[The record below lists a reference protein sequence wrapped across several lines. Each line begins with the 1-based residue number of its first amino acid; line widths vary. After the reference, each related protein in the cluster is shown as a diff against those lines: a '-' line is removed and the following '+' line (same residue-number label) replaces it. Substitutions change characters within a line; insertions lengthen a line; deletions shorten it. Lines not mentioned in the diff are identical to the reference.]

1 MKIFFARYNDV
12 LKCEN
17 LVKVYS
23 GCRAVDGLNLELDAG
38 RIYALL
44 GPNGSGKST
53 FMKMVVGLIKPTEG
67 KIYLDGEEI
76 SDKTRARITYMPT
89 DNYMRIK
96 DIASFYK
103 DFYNDFDEDRM
114 YGLLDRMELH
124 FDGKVRNMSTGML
137 AKLKVAVAMA
147 RNSRVILL
155 DEPLNGIDI
164 IAREQVMNTITGYNN
179 EDKIIIVSSHLVD
192 ELEHAAGGA
201 VFIKDG
207 RVVMAG
213 NTEDIRSYNDN
224 KSLVDLY
231 KEIYGGMYNGQ
242 TYYTLH
248 CLVFLWLLRYI
259 FL

>member
-1 MKIFFARYNDV
+1 M

-89 DNYMRIK
+89 ENYFYNYMRIK

-137 AKLKVAVAMA
+137 AKLKLAVAMA

-164 IAREQVMNTITGYNN
+164 IAREQVMNTITGYNS

-201 VFIKDG
+201 GFFKNG

-242 TYYTLH
+242 TY
-248 CLVFLWLLRYI
+248 
-259 FL
+259 

>member
-17 LVKVYS
+17 LVKLYS

-89 DNYMRIK
+89 ENYFYNYMRIK

-164 IAREQVMNTITGYNN
+164 IAREQVMNTIIGYNN

-201 VFIKDG
+201 VFIKNG

-242 TYYTLH
+242 TY
-248 CLVFLWLLRYI
+248 
-259 FL
+259 

>member
-89 DNYMRIK
+89 ENYFYNYMRIK

-103 DFYNDFDEDRM
+103 DFYEDFDEDRM

-164 IAREQVMNTITGYNN
+164 IAREQVMNTIIGYNN

-242 TYYTLH
+242 TY
-248 CLVFLWLLRYI
+248 
-259 FL
+259 

>member
-89 DNYMRIK
+89 ENYFYNYMRIK

-114 YGLLDRMELH
+114 YGLLARMELH

-164 IAREQVMNTITGYNN
+164 IAREHVMNTITGYNN

-242 TYYTLH
+242 TY
-248 CLVFLWLLRYI
+248 
-259 FL
+259 

>member
-89 DNYMRIK
+89 ENYFYNYMRIK

-164 IAREQVMNTITGYNN
+164 IAREHVMNTITGYNS

-242 TYYTLH
+242 TY
-248 CLVFLWLLRYI
+248 
-259 FL
+259 

>member
-1 MKIFFARYNDV
+1 M

-44 GPNGSGKST
+44 GPNGRGKST
-53 FMKMVVGLIKPTEG
+53 FMMRVVGLIKPTEG

-89 DNYMRIK
+89 ENYFYNYMRIK

-103 DFYNDFDEDRM
+103 DFYEDFDEDRM

-201 VFIKDG
+201 VFIKNG

-242 TYYTLH
+242 TY
-248 CLVFLWLLRYI
+248 
-259 FL
+259 

>member
-1 MKIFFARYNDV
+1 M

-17 LVKVYS
+17 LVKVYF

-89 DNYMRIK
+89 ENYFYNYMRIK

-164 IAREQVMNTITGYNN
+164 IAREQVMNTITGYNS

-242 TYYTLH
+242 TY
-248 CLVFLWLLRYI
+248 
-259 FL
+259 

>member
-67 KIYLDGEEI
+67 KIYLDGEEV

-89 DNYMRIK
+89 ENYFYNYMRIK

-137 AKLKVAVAMA
+137 AKLKLAVAMA

-164 IAREQVMNTITGYNN
+164 IAREQVMNTITGCNN

-242 TYYTLH
+242 TY
-248 CLVFLWLLRYI
+248 
-259 FL
+259 

>member
-38 RIYALL
+38 RIYAVL

-89 DNYMRIK
+89 ENYFYKYMRIK

-103 DFYNDFDEDRM
+103 DFYEDFDEDRM

-242 TYYTLH
+242 TY
-248 CLVFLWLLRYI
+248 
-259 FL
+259 

>member
-89 DNYMRIK
+89 ENYFYNYMRIK

-164 IAREQVMNTITGYNN
+164 IAREHVMNTITGYNN

-231 KEIYGGMYNGQ
+231 KEIYGGA
-242 TYYTLH
+242 
-248 CLVFLWLLRYI
+248 
-259 FL
+259 

>member
-89 DNYMRIK
+89 ENYFYNYMKIK

-103 DFYNDFDEDRM
+103 DFYEDFDEDRM

-137 AKLKVAVAMA
+137 AKLKLAVAMA

-201 VFIKDG
+201 VFIKNG

-242 TYYTLH
+242 TY
-248 CLVFLWLLRYI
+248 
-259 FL
+259 

>member
-1 MKIFFARYNDV
+1 M

-53 FMKMVVGLIKPTEG
+53 FMKMVVGLIKPIEG

-89 DNYMRIK
+89 ENYFYNYMKIK

-103 DFYNDFDEDRM
+103 DFYEDFDEDRM

-164 IAREQVMNTITGYNN
+164 IAREQVMNTIIGYNN

-201 VFIKDG
+201 VFIKNG

-242 TYYTLH
+242 TY
-248 CLVFLWLLRYI
+248 
-259 FL
+259 

>member
-1 MKIFFARYNDV
+1 M

-89 DNYMRIK
+89 ENYFYNYMRIK

-164 IAREQVMNTITGYNN
+164 IAREHVMNTITGYNN

-201 VFIKDG
+201 VSIKDG

-242 TYYTLH
+242 TY
-248 CLVFLWLLRYI
+248 
-259 FL
+259 

>member
-89 DNYMRIK
+89 ENYFYNYMRIK

-103 DFYNDFDEDRM
+103 DFYEDFDEDRM

-164 IAREQVMNTITGYNN
+164 IAREQVMNTIIGYNN

-192 ELEHAAGGA
+192 ELEHVAGGA
-201 VFIKDG
+201 VFIKNG

-242 TYYTLH
+242 TY
-248 CLVFLWLLRYI
+248 
-259 FL
+259 

>member
-1 MKIFFARYNDV
+1 M

-89 DNYMRIK
+89 ENYFYNYMRIK

-164 IAREQVMNTITGYNN
+164 IAREQVMNTITGYNS

-231 KEIYGGMYNGQ
+231 KEIYGGMYNEQ
-242 TYYTLH
+242 TY
-248 CLVFLWLLRYI
+248 
-259 FL
+259 

>member
-89 DNYMRIK
+89 ENYFYNYMRIK

-242 TYYTLH
+242 TY
-248 CLVFLWLLRYI
+248 
-259 FL
+259 

>member
-89 DNYMRIK
+89 ENYFYNYMRIK

-164 IAREQVMNTITGYNN
+164 IARVQVMNTITGYNS

-242 TYYTLH
+242 TY
-248 CLVFLWLLRYI
+248 
-259 FL
+259 

>member
-1 MKIFFARYNDV
+1 M

-89 DNYMRIK
+89 ENYFYNYMRIK

-164 IAREQVMNTITGYNN
+164 IAREHVMNTITGYNN

-242 TYYTLH
+242 TY
-248 CLVFLWLLRYI
+248 
-259 FL
+259 

>member
-1 MKIFFARYNDV
+1 M

-76 SDKTRARITYMPT
+76 SDKIRARITYMPT
-89 DNYMRIK
+89 ENYFYNYMRIK

-164 IAREQVMNTITGYNN
+164 IAREHVMNTITGYNN

-201 VFIKDG
+201 VFIKNG

-242 TYYTLH
+242 TY
-248 CLVFLWLLRYI
+248 
-259 FL
+259 

>member
-89 DNYMRIK
+89 ENYFYNYMKIK

-103 DFYNDFDEDRM
+103 DFYEDFDEDRM

-164 IAREQVMNTITGYNN
+164 IAREQVMNTIIGYNN

-201 VFIKDG
+201 VFIKNG

-242 TYYTLH
+242 TY
-248 CLVFLWLLRYI
+248 
-259 FL
+259 

>member
-89 DNYMRIK
+89 ENYFYNYMRIK

-201 VFIKDG
+201 VFIKNG

-213 NTEDIRSYNDN
+213 NTEDIKSYNDN

-242 TYYTLH
+242 TY
-248 CLVFLWLLRYI
+248 
-259 FL
+259 

>member
-1 MKIFFARYNDV
+1 M

-89 DNYMRIK
+89 ENYFYNYMRIK

-164 IAREQVMNTITGYNN
+164 IAREHVMNTITGYNN

-207 RVVMAG
+207 RVVMAS

-242 TYYTLH
+242 TY
-248 CLVFLWLLRYI
+248 
-259 FL
+259 

>member
-89 DNYMRIK
+89 ENYFYNYMKIK

-103 DFYNDFDEDRM
+103 DFYEDFDEDRM

-164 IAREQVMNTITGYNN
+164 IAREQVMNTIIGYNN

-192 ELEHAAGGA
+192 DLEHAAGGA
-201 VFIKDG
+201 VFIKNG

-213 NTEDIRSYNDN
+213 NTEDIRSYNDD

-242 TYYTLH
+242 TY
-248 CLVFLWLLRYI
+248 
-259 FL
+259 

>member
-1 MKIFFARYNDV
+1 M

-23 GCRAVDGLNLELDAG
+23 GCRAVDGLNLELDTG

-89 DNYMRIK
+89 ENYFYNYMKIK

-103 DFYNDFDEDRM
+103 DFYKDFDENRM

-137 AKLKVAVAMA
+137 AKLKIAVAMA

-164 IAREQVMNTITGYNN
+164 IAREQVMNAITEYVNQ
-179 EDKIIIVSSHLVD
+179 DKIIIVSSHLVD
-192 ELEHAAGGA
+192 ELEHTAGGA
-201 VFIKDG
+201 VFIRNG

-213 NTEDIRSYNDN
+213 NTEDIRSHNDN
-224 KSLVDLY
+224 KSLVELY
-231 KEIYGGMYNGQ
+231 KEIYGGTYNG
-242 TYYTLH
+242 
-248 CLVFLWLLRYI
+248 
-259 FL
+259 

>member
-89 DNYMRIK
+89 ENYFYNYMRIK

-103 DFYNDFDEDRM
+103 DFYDDFDEDRM

-201 VFIKDG
+201 VFIKNG

-242 TYYTLH
+242 TY
-248 CLVFLWLLRYI
+248 
-259 FL
+259 

>member
-1 MKIFFARYNDV
+1 M

-23 GCRAVDGLNLELDAG
+23 GCRAVDGLNLELDTG

-89 DNYMRIK
+89 ENYFYSYMKIK

-103 DFYNDFDEDRM
+103 DFYKDFDENRM
-114 YGLLDRMELH
+114 YGLLDKMELH

-192 ELEHAAGGA
+192 ELEHVAGGA
-201 VFIKDG
+201 VFIKNG

-213 NTEDIRSYNDN
+213 NTEDIRSHNDD

-242 TYYTLH
+242 TY
-248 CLVFLWLLRYI
+248 
-259 FL
+259 

>member
-89 DNYMRIK
+89 ENYFYNYMRIK

-164 IAREQVMNTITGYNN
+164 IAREHVMNTITGYNN

-242 TYYTLH
+242 TY
-248 CLVFLWLLRYI
+248 
-259 FL
+259 

>member
-1 MKIFFARYNDV
+1 M

-17 LVKVYS
+17 LVKLYS

-89 DNYMRIK
+89 ENYFYNYMRIK

-164 IAREQVMNTITGYNN
+164 IAREHVMNTITGYNN

-242 TYYTLH
+242 TY
-248 CLVFLWLLRYI
+248 
-259 FL
+259 

>member
-89 DNYMRIK
+89 ENYFYNYMKIK

-103 DFYNDFDEDRM
+103 DFYEDFDEDRM

-164 IAREQVMNTITGYNN
+164 IAREQVMNTIIGYNN

-201 VFIKDG
+201 VFIKNG
-207 RVVMAG
+207 RAVMAG

-242 TYYTLH
+242 TY
-248 CLVFLWLLRYI
+248 
-259 FL
+259 

>member
-1 MKIFFARYNDV
+1 M

-67 KIYLDGEEI
+67 KIYLDGEEV

-89 DNYMRIK
+89 ENYFYNYMRIK

-213 NTEDIRSYNDN
+213 STEDIRSYNDN

-242 TYYTLH
+242 TY
-248 CLVFLWLLRYI
+248 
-259 FL
+259 

>member
-1 MKIFFARYNDV
+1 M

-89 DNYMRIK
+89 ENYFYNYMRIK

-103 DFYNDFDEDRM
+103 DFYEDFDEDRM

-164 IAREQVMNTITGYNN
+164 IAREHVMNTITGYNN

-201 VFIKDG
+201 VFIKNG

-242 TYYTLH
+242 TY
-248 CLVFLWLLRYI
+248 
-259 FL
+259 

>member
-1 MKIFFARYNDV
+1 
-12 LKCEN
+12 
-17 LVKVYS
+17 
-23 GCRAVDGLNLELDAG
+23 
-38 RIYALL
+38 
-44 GPNGSGKST
+44 
-53 FMKMVVGLIKPTEG
+53 
-67 KIYLDGEEI
+67 
-76 SDKTRARITYMPT
+76 
-89 DNYMRIK
+89 MRIK

-164 IAREQVMNTITGYNN
+164 IAREHVMNTITGYNN

-242 TYYTLH
+242 TY
-248 CLVFLWLLRYI
+248 
-259 FL
+259 

>member
-89 DNYMRIK
+89 ENYFYNYMKIK

-103 DFYNDFDEDRM
+103 DFYEDFDEDRM

-164 IAREQVMNTITGYNN
+164 IAREQVMNTIIGYNN

-201 VFIKDG
+201 VFIKNG
-207 RVVMAG
+207 RVVMDG

-242 TYYTLH
+242 TY
-248 CLVFLWLLRYI
+248 
-259 FL
+259 

>member
-1 MKIFFARYNDV
+1 M

-89 DNYMRIK
+89 ENYFYNYMRIK

-192 ELEHAAGGA
+192 ELEHTAGGA

-242 TYYTLH
+242 TY
-248 CLVFLWLLRYI
+248 
-259 FL
+259 

>member
-17 LVKVYS
+17 LVKLYS

-89 DNYMRIK
+89 ENYFYNYMRIK

-164 IAREQVMNTITGYNN
+164 IAREHVMNTITGYNN

-242 TYYTLH
+242 TY
-248 CLVFLWLLRYI
+248 
-259 FL
+259 

>member
-1 MKIFFARYNDV
+1 M

-17 LVKVYS
+17 LVKLYS

-89 DNYMRIK
+89 ENYFYNYMRIK

-137 AKLKVAVAMA
+137 AKLKVVVAMA

-164 IAREQVMNTITGYNN
+164 IAREQVMNTITGYNS

-242 TYYTLH
+242 TY
-248 CLVFLWLLRYI
+248 
-259 FL
+259 

>member
-23 GCRAVDGLNLELDAG
+23 GCRAVDGLNMELDAG

-89 DNYMRIK
+89 ENYFYNYMRIK

-103 DFYNDFDEDRM
+103 DFYDDFDEDRM

-201 VFIKDG
+201 VFIKNG

-242 TYYTLH
+242 TY
-248 CLVFLWLLRYI
+248 
-259 FL
+259 

>member
-1 MKIFFARYNDV
+1 MKIYFARYNDV

-89 DNYMRIK
+89 ENYFYNYMRIK

-103 DFYNDFDEDRM
+103 DFYEDFDEDRM

-201 VFIKDG
+201 VFIKNG

-242 TYYTLH
+242 TY
-248 CLVFLWLLRYI
+248 
-259 FL
+259 